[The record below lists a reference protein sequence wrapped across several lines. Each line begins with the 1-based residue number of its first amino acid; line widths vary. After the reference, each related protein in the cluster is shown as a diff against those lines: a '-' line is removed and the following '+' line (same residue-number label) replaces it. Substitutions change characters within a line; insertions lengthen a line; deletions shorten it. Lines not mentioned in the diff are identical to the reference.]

1 MRIGS
6 GERVKLDFRKDL
18 YNHMI
23 EELKDYSSIM
33 KGKGSADEANHL
45 IDVIEKYVYL
55 GTDRD
60 GTEYAVIRLFPSDA
74 SSLIGILAMVATS
87 AIGEPADYY
96 ELLKN
101 IRAAK

>member
-1 MRIGS
+1 MRIGN

-23 EELKDYSSIM
+23 EELMEYAKVM
-33 KGKGSADEANHL
+33 KGKSSADEANRL
-45 IDVIEKYVYL
+45 ISVIEKYVYL

-74 SSLIGILAMVATS
+74 SSLIGILAMAATT
-87 AIGEPADYY
+87 AIGEPKDYY
-96 ELLKN
+96 AQLKKTS
-101 IRAAK
+101 AKQ